1 MNIDYIKDY
10 AIECIEKGSIESDCL
25 EYKKS
30 HLQKDKIL
38 KTMCAYANNLM
49 NRNLCLILLGIEEH
63 KEENLKATPIRPI
76 SGYSKS
82 EIETIENAVKSLTSF
97 VKPKMDFHITHA
109 VLDGKAFVIV
119 AFMNNNNGP
128 YEVTE
133 KAEKDK
139 SINLKRGRYVR
150 IERESRL
157 ASVMEE
163 FNLLKKFANYHF
175 TEEVSN
181 VASLDDI
188 DVDYIR
194 EYLTLTTSRNNTN
207 ILSKLE
213 MARNMNLIDATTRQ
227 VKNFAV
233 LMFSRTP
240 ENFIPY
246 SFVELIYRSRLGE
259 TMMQFKEYRGPI
271 WKQLKNVMDD
281 IKNRY
286 IHSITLRVKNEVES
300 STIYNYPYSTVEELV
315 TNAIVHKN
323 YENPRTVQIYIYDDS
338 IVITNYNKP
347 IPPVTIRDLNELEA
361 FPNRSYENPSIREM
375 FKALDYI
382 ESYGSGIGKA
392 KRAMQR
398 NGSER
403 FHFEEYDENIEITS
417 VRIPINKEYVRFQ
430 TYDQQERNLDIPET
444 LPDRNQIKEMESVKI
459 NTIDCIE
466 IIKNSD
472 FSNNIKNTLLDIYKH
487 FFNDIFGRK
496 DLIDY
501 LKVSNA
507 SGTNYINHL
516 LSLHVIEPVKGNGK
530 GKYHFR

>member
-76 SGYSKS
+76 SGYSEN

-109 VLDGKAFVIV
+109 LLDGKAFVIV

-194 EYLTLTTSRNNTN
+194 EYLALTSSRNNTN
-207 ILSKLE
+207 
-213 MARNMNLIDATTRQ
+213 
-227 VKNFAV
+227 VF
-233 LMFSRTP
+233 
-240 ENFIPY
+240 
-246 SFVELIYRSRLGE
+246 
-259 TMMQFKEYRGPI
+259 
-271 WKQLKNVMDD
+271 
-281 IKNRY
+281 
-286 IHSITLRVKNEVES
+286 
-300 STIYNYPYSTVEELV
+300 
-315 TNAIVHKN
+315 
-323 YENPRTVQIYIYDDS
+323 
-338 IVITNYNKP
+338 
-347 IPPVTIRDLNELEA
+347 
-361 FPNRSYENPSIREM
+361 FPNW
-375 FKALDYI
+375 KW
-382 ESYGSGIGKA
+382 
-392 KRAMQR
+392 Q
-398 NGSER
+398 
-403 FHFEEYDENIEITS
+403 
-417 VRIPINKEYVRFQ
+417 
-430 TYDQQERNLDIPET
+430 
-444 LPDRNQIKEMESVKI
+444 KI
-459 NTIDCIE
+459 
-466 IIKNSD
+466 
-472 FSNNIKNTLLDIYKH
+472 
-487 FFNDIFGRK
+487 
-496 DLIDY
+496 
-501 LKVSNA
+501 
-507 SGTNYINHL
+507 
-516 LSLHVIEPVKGNGK
+516 
-530 GKYHFR
+530 